1 MAVFKESSM
10 SADVYY
16 LSFAVVSCKRH
27 LNLRIG
33 SVIVGSDAYEIPT
46 SFYFKM

>member
-1 MAVFKESSM
+1 MEVFKESSM
-10 SADVYY
+10 SADVY